1 MPAGAEAEDPNE
13 LDPLLMGE
21 DTGVPYESELPE
33 DAEAPNAEDDEEEL
47 PSGND
52 AGFPYESE
60 LLLDGDDTATEL

>member
-1 MPAGAEAEDPNE
+1 
-13 LDPLLMGE
+13 MGE

-52 AGFPYESE
+52 VGFPYESE